1 MAAKNTP
8 PHHHHEAHRATW
20 PAAGQL
26 DPKVSEGEALDEAHA
41 KLKAELKSNRRAKR
55 NERRRVNRI
64 KAKTRNVSWNDLHE
78 VLRQKAA
85 LESKKS

>member
-1 MAAKNTP
+1 M
-8 PHHHHEAHRATW
+8 
-20 PAAGQL
+20 
-26 DPKVSEGEALDEAHA
+26 DEAHA

-85 LESKKS
+85 LESKKAKAKAKAKALAQQQTSS